1 LSLNEKKQ
9 VILDK
14 RDYDAMEDELTDLR
28 TIVNSRTMLTIVEE
42 SLHWYRMYNT
52 ANGTRIKYVLGTESD
67 EDKIKVFT
75 EQVEFLNDK
84 LKKME
89 KDLNESYEEQGRR
102 QDEINRLKKLKW
114 YDKITIWKKIKNI

>member
-1 LSLNEKKQ
+1 MEKKQ

-75 EQVEFLNDK
+75 EQVEFLNNK

>member
-1 LSLNEKKQ
+1 MEKKQ